1 MITKLEKQ
9 LVNMYVARN
18 LELYKKFMGIDEM
31 PDFNIVPMEIKLEE
45 AEQKGYGV
53 PASHFYDVGTGKHK
67 LNVWKDIYK
76 SILHADYILFHEF
89 THMYDTVAYS
99 KDKKL
104 YAANRGFTEYHAAQV
119 ELLKLLGAESIEDK
133 ISFSLTQPIEII
145 SGRKTVYE
153 YITNSHVAAIELI
166 SRSNFPDSIE
176 SLATGLGMIFNHLG
190 RISICQMYANDY
202 DKYMDEIENMTVEE
216 SYIGDNFSEIKSIMK
231 GFLGKTD
238 IRNIGEIYFST
249 IFELIQK
256 CGVLNKS

>member
-1 MITKLEKQ
+1 MITKLEEQ

-18 LELYKKFMGIDEM
+18 LESYKKFMGIEEM

-53 PASHFYDVGTGKHK
+53 PASHFYDVGTDKHILK
-67 LNVWKDIYK
+67 VWKDIYK
-76 SILHADYILFHEF
+76 NILHADYILFHEF

-99 KDKKL
+99 AKDKML

-145 SGRKTVYE
+145 SGRTTVFE
-153 YITNSHVAAIELI
+153 YITNSHAAVIELI
-166 SRSNFPDSIE
+166 SRSNFPDSIP
-176 SLATGLGMIFNHLG
+176 SLSTGLGMIFNHLG

-216 SYIGDNFSEIKSIMK
+216 SYIGDKFSEIKLIMK

-238 IRNIGEIYFST
+238 IRNIGKIYFST
-249 IFELIQK
+249 IIELTQK
-256 CGVLNKS
+256 GNL